1 MKLAKLSSLLFVPLA
16 FCATVP
22 NANKIDADTEA
33 FVEAQIKKQAE
44 LITVLA
50 LQTEF
55 VNFLDY
61 SHNLANEVIAEE
73 SKKAGLENGPQD
85 VAGLLELMFHKS
97 SVYRAQVSNNA
108 TAVENPFQNLFNG
121 IGGAI
126 NGGIN
131 SIGGAINGVS
141 NTVGNVLNGGK
152 NATNTTVTRTN
163 TTTTNSGNPLGDLF
177 GGITNGIGGLVNG
190 VGGLV
195 GNVTNGVTGTLGN
208 ITNGV
213 GGALGNITNGV
224 GGALGNITHGVGGAL
239 GDLTHIIS
247 GNGTNPLLT
256 IGNGLG
262 GLIGNITNT
271 AGNVLGGLTNGIIDN
286 DVLKGIAGFAGT
298 ALGGLINGSLSVGD
312 IISKGIDQINQI
324 TGGTNPLGKFIQSLA
339 VYLSHNQDGF
349 IANFIK
355 ISSFISAV
363 FNTVMAIAKAVLG
376 NVSDGIKNAI
386 FQAVTGIIGKIFG
399 GGLFALQRLQ
409 TMGSDEFAV
418 LQGVFID
425 AVRAQS
431 PVGASYIQQ
440 IFQIV
445 GEVVKKVFVSDPAF
459 LSFLTDPSEDNL
471 RKAFTT
477 IYRVVTA
484 HN

>member
-1 MKLAKLSSLLFVPLA
+1 MF
-16 FCATVP
+16 
-22 NANKIDADTEA
+22 
-33 FVEAQIKKQAE
+33 
-44 LITVLA
+44 
-50 LQTEF
+50 
-55 VNFLDY
+55 
-61 SHNLANEVIAEE
+61 AEE

-97 SVYRAQVSNNA
+97 SIYRAQVSTNA
-108 TAVENPFQNLFNG
+108 SAVENPFQNFFNG

-126 NGGIN
+126 NGGLN
-131 SIGGAINGVS
+131 SIGGAINNVS
-141 NTVGNVLNGGK
+141 TSVGNALNGGK

-163 TTTTNSGNPLGDLF
+163 TTTTTSSGNPLGDLF
-177 GGITNGIGGLVNG
+177 GGIANGVGGLVNG

-224 GGALGNITHGVGGAL
+224 GGALGN
-239 GDLTHIIS
+239 LTHVIA
-247 GNGTNPLLT
+247 GNGTNPLVS

-262 GLIGNITNT
+262 GLIGSITNT
-271 AGNVLGGLTNGIIDN
+271 TGNILGGLTNGIIDN

-298 ALGGLINGSLSVGD
+298 ALGGLLNGTLSVGD
-312 IISKGIDQINQI
+312 IISKGIDQINQFV
-324 TGGTNPLGKFIQSLA
+324 GGTNPLGKFIQSLA
-339 VYLSHNQDGF
+339 VYLSNNQDGF

-355 ISSFISAV
+355 ISTFINAIV
-363 FNTVMAIAKAVLG
+363 NTVMAIAKAVVG
-376 NVSDGIKNAI
+376 NVSDGIQKAI

-409 TMGSDEFAV
+409 TMGSDEFME

-440 IFQIV
+440 IFTIV
-445 GEVVKKVFVSDPAF
+445 GEVVKKVFATDPGF
-459 LSFLTDPSEDNL
+459 LSFLTDPSEENL

>member
-22 NANKIDADTEA
+22 SANKIDADTEA

-50 LQTEF
+50 LQTDF

-73 SKKAGLENGPQD
+73 SKRAGLENGPQD

-97 SVYRAQVSNNA
+97 SVYRAQVTTNA
-108 TAVENPFQNLFNG
+108 TAVENPFQNLING

-141 NTVGNVLNGGK
+141 NTVGTVLNGGK
-152 NATNTTVTRTN
+152 NVTNTTVTRTN
-163 TTTTNSGNPLGDLF
+163 GTSTSTGNPLGDLF
-177 GGITNGIGGLVNG
+177 GGIANGVGGIVNG
-190 VGGLV
+190 VGGIV
-195 GNVTNGVTGTLGN
+195 GNVTTGVTGTLGN
-208 ITNGV
+208 ITSGV
-213 GGALGNITNGV
+213 GSALGNITNGV
-224 GGALGNITHGVGGAL
+224 GGALGNITHAI
-239 GDLTHIIS
+239 T
-247 GNGTNPLLT
+247 GNGTNPLVD

-262 GLIGNITNT
+262 GLIGSITNT
-271 AGNVLGGLTNGIIDN
+271 TGNILGGLTNGIIDN
-286 DVLKGIAGFAGT
+286 DVLKGLASFTGT
-298 ALGGLINGSLSVGD
+298 ALGGLINGTLSVGE
-312 IISKGIDQINQI
+312 IVSKAIDAINQF

-339 VYLSHNQDGF
+339 VYLSNNQDGF

-355 ISSFISAV
+355 ISSFINAV
-363 FNTVMAIAKAVLG
+363 VNTVMALAKAVLG
-376 NVSDGIKNAI
+376 NVTDGIQKAI

-409 TMGSDEFAV
+409 TMDSEEFMA
-418 LQGVFID
+418 LQNVFID

-431 PVGASYIQQ
+431 PAGASYIQQ
-440 IFQIV
+440 IFDIV
-445 GEVVKKVFVSDPAF
+445 GEVVRKVFIVDPTF
-459 LSFLTDPSEDNL
+459 LSFLTNPSEENL

-477 IYRVVTA
+477 VYRVVTA
-484 HN
+484 NN

>member
-22 NANKIDADTEA
+22 SVNKVDADTEA
-33 FVEAQIKKQAE
+33 FVESQIKKQAE

-50 LQTEF
+50 LQTGF

-73 SKKAGLENGPQD
+73 SKKAGMENGPQD

-97 SVYRAQVSNNA
+97 SVYRAQASTNA
-108 TAVENPFQNLFNG
+108 TAVENPFQNFFNG

-126 NGGIN
+126 NGGLN
-131 SIGGAINGVS
+131 SIGGAINNVS
-141 NTVGNVLNGGK
+141 STVGNVLNGGK
-152 NATNTTVTRTN
+152 NATNITVTRPNT

-177 GGITNGIGGLVNG
+177 GGIANGVGGLVNG

-224 GGALGNITHGVGGAL
+224 GGALGN
-239 GDLTHIIS
+239 LTHIIA
-247 GNGTNPLLT
+247 GNGTNPLVS

-262 GLIGNITNT
+262 GLIGSITNT
-271 AGNVLGGLTNGIIDN
+271 TGNILGGLTNGIVDN

-298 ALGGLINGSLSVGD
+298 ALGGLISGTLSVGD
-312 IISKGIDQINQI
+312 VIAKAIDQINQF

-339 VYLSHNQDGF
+339 VYLSNNQDGF

-355 ISSFISAV
+355 ISTFINAV
-363 FNTVMAIAKAVLG
+363 INTVMAIVKAVLG
-376 NVSDGIKNAI
+376 NVTDGIQKAI

-409 TMGSDEFAV
+409 TMGSDEFME
-418 LQGVFID
+418 LQTVFID

-445 GEVVKKVFVSDPAF
+445 GEVVKKIFVTDPAF